1 MPLTTSAKKALRVSK
16 RRRVVNLRRLRA
28 MRDVVKRASAE
39 TLSAAYA
46 VVDKALKGG
55 VVHRNTAAR
64 KKSRLAKKFRT
75 PQL

>member
-1 MPLTTSAKKALRVSK
+1 MSK

-75 PQL
+75 PKL